1 MQIRGH
7 PVVGIVSVKDGD
19 KARRAFLEMM
29 DSVGERWLQLFDRD
43 PELYSA
49 AYWDLFTRMWA
60 AGEPIRKTEALAAMK
75 GVKSAHTAGKY
86 LDAAIRQGFIR
97 ETSNPS
103 DARSKLVQI
112 TPWMQARLDE
122 FFDEAVMDIK
132 RTARHINE
140 RSPCHK
146 ARR

>member
-1 MQIRGH
+1 MN
-7 PVVGIVSVKDGD
+7 DGD
-19 KARRAFLEMM
+19 KARRAFLGMM
-29 DSVGERWLQLFDRD
+29 DRVGERWLQLFDRN

-49 AYWDLFTRMWA
+49 AYWDLFTTMWA

-75 GVKSAHTAGKY
+75 GVKSVHTAGKY
-86 LDAAIRQGFIR
+86 LDAAIRHGFIR
-97 ETSNPS
+97 ESSNPS

-122 FFDEAVMDIK
+122 FFDEAVTDIMH
-132 RTARHINE
+132 TARYLNE
-140 RSPCHK
+140 KSPCQK